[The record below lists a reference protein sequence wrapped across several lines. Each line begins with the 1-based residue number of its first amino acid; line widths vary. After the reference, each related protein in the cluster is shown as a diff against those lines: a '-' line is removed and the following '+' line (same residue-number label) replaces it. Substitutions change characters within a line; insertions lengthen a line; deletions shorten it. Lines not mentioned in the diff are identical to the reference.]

1 MRGGL
6 AAGAA
11 VPGIVRRRLQPG
23 AGAHT
28 ALAAIDRGI
37 EQFRQRRP
45 DRLYVRPVGF

>member
-1 MRGGL
+1 MRGGF

-23 AGAHT
+23 AGAKA

-37 EQFRQRRP
+37 EQFRQRRS
-45 DRLYVRPVGF
+45 DRLHVGA